1 MREVGRCA
9 DCNKRKVLWSGSGS
23 NIVCRD
29 CYEKKV
35 VV

>member
-1 MREVGRCA
+1 MKEVGRCA
-9 DCNKRKVLWSGSGS
+9 DCNRRKVLWSGVGR
-23 NIVCRD
+23 NMVCRD